1 MITITIINQKGG
13 VGKTT
18 TAVNLA
24 TGLARFNRPVVL
36 IDCDPQGSAGKLLGL
51 EESEAFY
58 NTVVKGQGVESAV
71 SMADEGYDTLVVI
84 PGGSK
89 TTYAEMLISQGGLD
103 IEDAIKDAIKPFD
116 HDQTVVI
123 IDTSPTIS
131 AIQTSAM
138 YASDYVIA
146 PFVPESLSEIGIRQ
160 LIENAE
166 ELNSA
171 GNNISLLGMLP
182 MKVDIRYKEHK
193 DTLARLREEFGDY
206 VLSPVRQLSAYL
218 EAAKTKKPIWSM
230 GPSSPAYQ
238 DFDKVLMEVKSRV

>member
-1 MITITIINQKGG
+1 MIVITIINQKGG

-36 IDCDPQGSAGKLLGL
+36 MDCDPQGSAGKQLGL

-58 NTVVKGQGVESAV
+58 NAVVKDKAVESAV
-71 SMADEGYDTLVVI
+71 SMSDQGYETLVVI

-89 TTYAEMLISQGGLD
+89 TTFAEMLISQGGLD
-103 IEDAIKDAIKPFD
+103 VETAIRNAIKPFD
-116 HDQTVVI
+116 HDKTIVI

-138 YASDYVIA
+138 YAADYVIA
-146 PFVPESLSEIGIRQ
+146 PFIPESLSEVGIRQ

-171 GNNISLLGMLP
+171 GNDISLLGMLP
-182 MKVDIRYKEHK
+182 MKVDFRYNEHK
-193 DTLARLREEFGDY
+193 NTLKRLRDEFGDY

-218 EAAKTKKPIWSM
+218 KAAEDKKPVWSL

-238 DFDKVLMEVKSRV
+238 DFDKVLMEVKARV